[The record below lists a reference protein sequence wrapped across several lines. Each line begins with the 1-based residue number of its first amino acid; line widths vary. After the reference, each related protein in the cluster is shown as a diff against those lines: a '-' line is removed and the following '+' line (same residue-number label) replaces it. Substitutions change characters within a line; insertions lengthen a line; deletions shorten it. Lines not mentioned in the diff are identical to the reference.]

1 MILFTGV
8 AGSGK
13 SLQGRKLADARAY
26 PWLSTGEFL
35 RMLVA
40 GEKRKAMLAGHLL
53 PDEEIISVVEKV
65 FTLVDVQQEFILDG
79 FPRTVP
85 QAEWLHGYAN
95 AASASISLVV
105 HLVADKTVVRE
116 RLLRRGRPDDHQSA
130 IDERFD
136 EYEQSMR
143 PILNYL
149 TRQGIVVADVNADQ
163 SVDAVHKDIIT
174 VAERYVAIV

>member
-13 SLQGRKLADARAY
+13 SLQGRMLADARAY

-53 PDEEIISVVEKV
+53 PDEEIIAVVEKV
-65 FTLVDVQQEFILDG
+65 FTLIDVQEEFILDG
-79 FPRTVP
+79 FPRTVR

-95 AASASISLVV
+95 DASAGIILAV
-105 HLVADKTVVRE
+105 HLMADKAVVRE
-116 RLLRRGRPDDHQSA
+116 RLLGRGRPDDYEAA
-130 IDERFD
+130 INKRFD

-143 PILNYL
+143 PILDYL
-149 TRQGIVVADVNADQ
+149 IDQGVVVADVNADQ
-163 SVDAVHKDIIT
+163 SVDEIHQDIVSI
-174 VAERYVAIV
+174 ANEYLK